1 MSNLRASNPFTEVH
15 KALWAR
21 LLQRPGIEQRVRP
34 RNRIDFSAG
43 EGDPRKRNPQTADL
57 PELAILPA
65 GCQLDRLS
73 NDSRRIH
80 LRFAVVVR
88 TGRTNVEAVLLPL
101 QWDFLCA
108 FEDADHDN
116 LGVEGVIQVE
126 PAPANF
132 ALTEG
137 GSGTPEMQWSTIGEV
152 RVVLVMSRA
161 SMRGEV

>member
-1 MSNLRASNPFTEVH
+1 MSNLRASNPFTDVH

-34 RNRIDFSAG
+34 RNRIDFADG
-43 EGDPRKRNPQTADL
+43 ETDPRKRNAASGDL

-73 NDSRRIH
+73 SDSRRIH
-80 LRFAVVVR
+80 LRFAVAVR
-88 TGRTNVEAVLLPL
+88 TGRINIEAVLLPL

-108 FEDADHDN
+108 YEDADQDN
-116 LGVEGVIQVE
+116 LGVDGVISVDAQ
-126 PAPANF
+126 PATF

-137 GSGTPEMQWSTIGEV
+137 GSGTAEMQWSTIGEV
-152 RVVLVMSRA
+152 RVVYAVSRA
-161 SMRGEV
+161 RMRGEE